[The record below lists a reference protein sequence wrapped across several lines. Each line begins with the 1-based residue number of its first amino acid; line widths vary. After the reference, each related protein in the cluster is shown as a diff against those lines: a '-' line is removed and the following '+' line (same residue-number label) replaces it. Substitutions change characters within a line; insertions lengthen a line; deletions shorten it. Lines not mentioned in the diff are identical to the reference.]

1 MYEIFVKLLEKYG
14 VTAYKVSKATGI
26 GGSTFTDW
34 KNGRSIPKQDKLQK
48 IADYFGVTIDYLM
61 TGKEE
66 PEKKETTLTPKDE
79 RDIKKDLDSI
89 MGKLTNQ
96 ESGPAAYDGESLDPE
111 AAELFREELEI
122 ALKRLKIINKE
133 KYNPYKNKK

>member
-1 MYEIFVKLLEKYG
+1 MNSVELIRKICKERKIPISKLERDLGYGNGYIGQLKKGTIPSNRAIEIAQYLSIDLSYLLSG
-14 VTAYKVSKATGI
+14 
-26 GGSTFTDW
+26 
-34 KNGRSIPKQDKLQK
+34 
-48 IADYFGVTIDYLM
+48 
-61 TGKEE
+61 EE

-96 ESGPAAYDGESLDPE
+96 ESGPAAYDGEALDPE

-122 ALKRLKIINKE
+122 ALKRLKIINKK